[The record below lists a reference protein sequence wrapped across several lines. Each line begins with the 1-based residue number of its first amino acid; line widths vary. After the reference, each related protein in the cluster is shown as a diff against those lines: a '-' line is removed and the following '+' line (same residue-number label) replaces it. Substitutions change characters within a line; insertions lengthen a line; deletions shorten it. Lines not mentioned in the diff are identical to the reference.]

1 MSININTIKEIC
13 ELVVNKNQSGSLTP
27 ARFNTACQSVN
38 WEWFN
43 FCYGQP
49 VLSKNGQQSNDMFW
63 QSTEKITNN
72 LRPFIKKVVLQIDQ
86 TGKANKPTDFVQTS
100 SVRYWYGTK
109 QIEVQMI
116 NDGGISTYTGS
127 ELFTPTKYNPIYCV
141 YDDRI
146 QFYPK
151 DLGRVEFTYLRKP
164 ATPIWGYTTVNGRP
178 VYDATA
184 SVDFEY
190 PEENVNEIAMRIC
203 SLWGISIRENQI
215 TQYTEQQQQQGV

>member
-1 MSININTIKEIC
+1 MNINTVKEVC
-13 ELVVNKNQSGSLTP
+13 ELITNKNQAGSLTP

-43 FCYGQP
+43 ACYGQP
-49 VLSKNGQQSNDMFW
+49 VLSKNGQQANDLFW

-72 LRPFIKKVVLQIDQ
+72 LRPFIKKVVLQIDP

-109 QIEVQMI
+109 QVEVQMI
-116 NDGGISTYTGS
+116 NDGSISTYTGS

-141 YDDRI
+141 YGDRI

-151 DLGRVEFTYLRKP
+151 DLGRVEFTYLRTP
-164 ATPIWGYTTVNGRP
+164 ATPVWGYTTSVSGRP
-178 VYDATA
+178 VYDPTT
-184 SVDFEY
+184 SVDFEF
-190 PEENVNEIAMRIC
+190 PEENINEIVMRIC
-203 SLWGISIRENQI
+203 SLWGVSIRENQI
-215 TQYTEQQQQQGV
+215 IQYSKQQQQQGS